1 MPTVEPAPLLCKPD
15 FPEAAARWEAY
26 LAGDLIDRPVVCV
39 TAPRPGAA
47 VPAPWQHYGYR
58 ERVFDDIDGLLDRVL
73 AHAEATFYGGEAIPA
88 FMPSIA
94 ADEIAVFTSAELR
107 WSPDSPDTNWAVP
120 YVENWEAALPLRL
133 HEESPMWQRML
144 ALVRRA
150 AERLAGRMLIQPLD
164 WHTNMDLLSAIRG
177 PQRLCLDV
185 VERPELIDR
194 AMASARSLFPVL
206 WDAIRTAGSMDERGY
221 TQGLYSP
228 AGTSTLACDFAA
240 LIGPRMFR
248 RWVLP
253 ALEEEAALVGH
264 AYFHW
269 DGPDALKHMPD
280 LLASPYFHT
289 IGYVPGKIAVDGSG
303 DRHPRYIEMY
313 KTLQAAGKSVHVWG
327 TPDELMY
334 MHRRLRPE
342 KTLYTTSVASQT
354 EAEALLDWFARH
366 T

>member
-1 MPTVEPAPLLCKPD
+1 MPTTKPAPLLYKPD

-26 LAGDLIDRPVVCV
+26 LAGDLINRPVVCV
-39 TAPRPGAA
+39 TAPRPGYN
-47 VPAPWQHYGYR
+47 VPEPWPHYGYR
-58 ERVFDDIDGLLDRVL
+58 EKAFDDIDGLLDRVL
-73 AHAEATFYGGEAIPA
+73 AHAEATYYGGEAIPA
-88 FMPSIA
+88 FFPSIA
-94 ADEIAVFTSAELR
+94 ADEIAVFTGAELR

-120 YVENWEAALPLRL
+120 YVDDWEAALPLRL

-164 WHTNMDLLSAIRG
+164 WHTNMDLLSALRG

-185 VERPELIDR
+185 MERPDVIDR

-206 WDAIRTAGSMDERGY
+206 WEAVSTAGRMPERGY
-221 TQGLYSP
+221 MQGLFSMRR
-228 AGTSTLACDFAA
+228 ASILACDFAA
-240 LIGPRMFR
+240 LIGPDMFR

-253 ALEEEAALVGH
+253 ALDEEAALVKH

-269 DGPDALKHMPD
+269 DGPDALKHMPN

-289 IGYVPGKIAVDGSG
+289 IGYVPGKIAVEGSG
-303 DRHPRYIEMY
+303 DRHPQYIEMY
-313 KTLQAAGKSVHVWG
+313 KALQAAGKSVHVWG
-327 TPDELMY
+327 TPGELMY
-334 MHRRLRPE
+334 MHRHLRPE
-342 KTLYTTSVASQT
+342 KTLYTTSVASQA
-354 EAEALLDWFARH
+354 EAETLLAWFAEH